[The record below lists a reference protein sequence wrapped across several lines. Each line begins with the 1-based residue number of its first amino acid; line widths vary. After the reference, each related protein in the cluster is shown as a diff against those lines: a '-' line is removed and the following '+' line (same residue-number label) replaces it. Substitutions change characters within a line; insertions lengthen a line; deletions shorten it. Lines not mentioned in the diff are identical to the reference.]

1 MTSRPLTP
9 ATCAASPSATSSL
22 ASAAGVTLSDSP
34 AGPMTDLFGQVVAPA
49 SPSARRAPTL
59 GVPIPAIFGRRG
71 IASSASA
78 ALQSSLVSR
87 LKARLPMGG
96 STLFQMTWKEKATP
110 SGRLV
115 CLLRASGHRTSDSDC
130 GSWPTPQVHDRTEAG
145 EAARARGGFD
155 SSLSNSVLLASW
167 PTPNAM
173 DTLAPMDYER
183 RLNHPSR
190 PGRTVSGNLRE
201 VMTLASWPTPKDSD
215 SDKGIRTAEGAAKE
229 FARKGTGADLPTLAS
244 WATPTSRDHKD
255 GDVISCEN
263 VPINS
268 LLGRQIHLSGSPAE
282 TAKPGL
288 PPATSAHSLGQLN
301 PAFSRWLQG
310 YPKGWCAA
318 AIRAHRSMRTR
329 RRKPG

>member
-1 MTSRPLTP
+1 
-9 ATCAASPSATSSL
+9 
-22 ASAAGVTLSDSP
+22 
-34 AGPMTDLFGQVVAPA
+34 MTDLFGRAVVPA
-49 SPSARRAPTL
+49 SPLVVRESLGGGAIRAT
-59 GVPIPAIFGRRG
+59 FGRRG

-78 ALQSSLVSR
+78 ALQSFLVNK
-87 LKARLPMGG
+87 LKARLPTGG
-96 STLFQMTWKEKATP
+96 STLFATIWKETATP
-110 SGRLV
+110 AGRSV
-115 CLLRASGHRTSDSDC
+115 YLLRASGHRTSGNGC
-130 GSWPTPQVHDRTEAG
+130 GSWPSPMAGTPAQKGYNEAG
-145 EAARARGGFD
+145 STDYERKVDTLMGLRETPNGRKLAGWRSPSIPTGGGSNPEARIAGGHM
-155 SSLSNSVLLASW
+155 LNLHEQCHLASW
-167 PTPNAM
+167 PTPM
-173 DTLAPMDYER
+173 
-183 RLNHPSR
+183 
-190 PGRTVSGNLRE
+190 
-201 VMTLASWPTPKDSD
+201 DSD

-255 GDVISCEN
+255 GDATSCEN